1 MGEFDTVIEVLGQLK
16 KKAELKDNVDK
27 TDSLIKDLDDGKVD
41 NADEAK
47 KTISLIADFIPAPY
61 IPLFD
66 QFKGLKETGTHAV
79 DSVEKGSV
87 SIRDQ
92 YDQAIEKGYAGNI
105 DDFISDMKAGRIVN
119 GEVVKNKEDSD
130 SRWKNRS
137 KEDSDLLSKI
147 TQAEREKS
155 RNKNPSSKYD
165 GMIYVEG
172 RNKDGSL
179 DITRIDNKDN
189 IYRERVTAPTRSNN
203 GYSLAIIG
211 KNGKISKNNLY
222 RILQG

>member
-1 MGEFDTVIEVLGQLK
+1 MGKFDTVIDVLGQLK

-27 TDSLIKDLDDGKVD
+27 IDSLIKDLDDGKVD

-66 QFKGLKETGTHAV
+66 PFKGLKETGAHAV
-79 DSVEKGSV
+79 DSVEKGAV
-87 SIRDQ
+87 SIKDQ
-92 YDQAIEKGYAGNI
+92 YAQAIDKGYAGNI

-119 GEVVKNKEDSD
+119 GEVVKNKEDND
-130 SRWKNRS
+130 SHWKNRS

-155 RNKNPSSKYD
+155 RNKNTSPKYD

-189 IYRERVTAPTRSNN
+189 IYRERVTAPTRSND

-211 KNGKISKNNLY
+211 KNVPC
-222 RILQG
+222 